1 MGKFK
6 KIIATFVILISIFT
20 LTTIKVNAATG
31 TATITVNKTQ
41 IVVGNEVKFT
51 VTIKAPKNEKLGS
64 YEYNLNYNKDYLTL
78 QTAKSS
84 ELSGAPAFTGKE
96 TSKTYTF
103 VFKAKKSGTPTVKF
117 NINNAYNWDEKKI
130 TYSSPSKSV
139 KIITQAQLEASYSKN
154 NNLSSLGVTGYS
166 LSPKFAPSVTSYTV
180 LLPANTEKITITG
193 KKADSSASIEGL
205 GTKTVVDGSN
215 TIKIKVTAENGSTK
229 TYTINAV
236 VEELNPINVTLNDNE
251 YTVIRKAKLL
261 ENPNSSF
268 IESTTTINNETVPS
282 LLNEKA
288 NITLVGLK
296 DLEGNIEL
304 YIYNETENT
313 YTKYNQHSFTNL
325 TLYIEDKELE
335 TYSKKEEITIDE
347 KTFNVYT
354 IKNDSTYYYFYAVNL
369 ETGIESIYRYEK
381 DENTVQKY
389 VEIKEEIIIT
399 APTPIENKEVVNE
412 EVYKYIILG
421 LLGFIFL
428 TYIIILFNLVFGKK
442 KKVNKEPQIIN
453 TEEIIE
459 EIKEEKPKKKKE
471 KVTDE
476 EKEEL
481 LKQSDEELE
490 RIKQENA
497 NNQEIEEIK
506 PKKKTKKKT
515 KKD

>member
-1 MGKFK
+1 MGKIK
-6 KIIATFVILISIFT
+6 KIISTFVVIISIFT
-20 LTTIKVNAATG
+20 LSIIKVDAATG
-31 TATITVNKTQ
+31 TLSISSNKSTV
-41 IVVGNEVKFT
+41 VVGDTVTFT
-51 VTIKAPKNEKLGS
+51 VKVSSPKAMVALQYEMDYNESMLR
-64 YEYNLNYNKDYLTL
+64 LTSG
-78 QTAKSS
+78 TAADAPVF
-84 ELSGAPAFTGKE
+84 SGNGK
-96 TSKTYTF
+96 TSITYTYKF
-103 VFKAKKSGTPTVKF
+103 QAKKSGTASIKFTAVGATMVGDEEVKF
-117 NINNAYNWDEKKI
+117 TSK
-130 TYSSPSKSV
+130 SKSV
-139 KIITQAQLEASYSKN
+139 KIITQEQLEASYSKN

-296 DLEGNIEL
+296 NLEGNIEL

-389 VEIKEEIIIT
+389 VEIKEEIIY
-399 APTPIENKEVVNE
+399 IE
-412 EVYKYIILG
+412 
-421 LLGFIFL
+421 
-428 TYIIILFNLVFGKK
+428 
-442 KKVNKEPQIIN
+442 
-453 TEEIIE
+453 
-459 EIKEEKPKKKKE
+459 
-471 KVTDE
+471 
-476 EKEEL
+476 
-481 LKQSDEELE
+481 
-490 RIKQENA
+490 
-497 NNQEIEEIK
+497 
-506 PKKKTKKKT
+506 
-515 KKD
+515 